1 MDPWASRR
9 KRGVEAGGPPAPER
23 SWRSPSLH
31 GVWEPV
37 GWTPHLLDAAPQP
50 SVEQNSLLRP
60 HPARALSVCPSA
72 PGCPSMLAMDPV
84 LAVDS
89 LVSPQQGPGLGE
101 PGHTG
106 PRESCS
112 REGAIPDSRPLARW
126 SAGGLTI
133 QSSRRRLSPR
143 PEWEHPQH
151 RVPAR
156 PQWGPS
162 PGQPGVSL

>member
-1 MDPWASRR
+1 MGWKLVSLPPLS
-9 KRGVEAGGPPAPER
+9 GAGGPRPCMESGSRWAGP
-23 SWRSPSLH
+23 
-31 GVWEPV
+31 
-37 GWTPHLLDAAPQP
+37 PHLLDAAPQP